1 MAETSPT
8 LNEWR
13 RLYQAAIRIKEIAP
27 WEWMTEADIFGVQDP
42 ETDEIGFVSIMGML
56 GEHLSLAVY
65 RGAKGLYGFW
75 NFQQVADSAPAE
87 AFLEI
92 PHLQASF
99 EDRNELT
106 DKDRAVIK
114 ELGLKFRGRQE
125 WPLFRSYRP
134 GYLPWYVE
142 APEARWL
149 TYALEQAV
157 EVVLRFKEDPA
168 LLESAD
174 EESYL
179 VRMPREVNGDLV
191 WEDEVVRVPMPEP
204 EPIPIVMDVEALER
218 VKQLPRGEHT
228 LEMDIFLFPAPVREK
243 GARPYFP
250 YLLLVVEDQKGL
262 ILGNEMLTPEPGL
275 VEMWGLVPMKVVHQL
290 AQMKVLPQ
298 EIKVRSFRLLAL
310 LKLLEEELGVE
321 VKAARVLPNLDQAK
335 ESLLHRFV

>member
-1 MAETSPT
+1 MAESSPT

-13 RLYQAAIRIKEIAP
+13 KLYQAAIRIKEIAP
-27 WEWMTEADIFGVQDP
+27 WEWMTETEIFGVQDP
-42 ETDEIGFVSIMGML
+42 ESGEIGFVSVMGML

-65 RGAKGLYGFW
+65 RGARGLYGFW
-75 NFQQVADSAPAE
+75 NFEQIADSAPPE

-134 GYLPWYVE
+134 GYLPWYLE
-142 APEARWL
+142 AAEARFL

-157 EVVLRFKEDPA
+157 EVVLRFEEDPT
-168 LLESAD
+168 LLEPAD

-179 VRMPREVNGDLV
+179 VRVPQEVNGNLV
-191 WEDEVVRVPMPEP
+191 WEDEVVRVPPPEP
-204 EPIPIVMDVEALER
+204 EPIPIIIDVQAFER
-218 VKQLPRGEHT
+218 VRQLPRGEHA
-228 LEMDIFLFPAPVREK
+228 LEMDLFLFPAPIREK

-250 YLLLVVEDQKGL
+250 YLLLVVENQSGL
-262 ILGNEMLTPEPGL
+262 ILGNELLTPEPGL
-275 VEMWGLVPMKVVHQL
+275 AEMWGSVPMKVVHQL
-290 AQMKVLPQ
+290 ARMKVLPQ
-298 EIKVRSFRLLAL
+298 AIKVRSFRLLAL
-310 LKLLEEELGVE
+310 LKLLEEELDIE
-321 VKAARVLPNLDQAK
+321 VKATSILPNLDQAK
-335 ESLLHRFV
+335 ESLLYRFV